1 MFPWRGATDA
11 QIHGVWMHG
20 CTVRGHFVPE
30 WRTERADSGYAVRSG
45 DSIQH
50 KGTTQECKK
59 CAKVEGTLYLYGVK
73 MYIGGGRCENTGE
86 KWRMVSANFMM
97 YGVV

>member
-1 MFPWRGATDA
+1 
-11 QIHGVWMHG
+11 MHSARSF
-20 CTVRGHFVPE
+20 CTRMAYREGGQ
-30 WRTERADSGYAVRSG
+30 RVRSAQWG
-45 DSIQH
+45 QH
-50 KGTTQECKK
+50 TAQGNNARMQECKK

>member
-1 MFPWRGATDA
+1 MWTAGR
-11 QIHGVWMHG
+11 
-20 CTVRGHFVPE
+20 
-30 WRTERADSGYAVRSG
+30 
-45 DSIQH
+45 
-50 KGTTQECKK
+50 TQECKK
-59 CAKVEGTLYLYGVK
+59 CAKVEGTLYLYGAE